1 MVDTSKYAATFAML
15 DTDGDG
21 LVSSAEIKELM
32 ASLGQQFDDATTER
46 AITIMDADG
55 DGLVSLEELATYL
68 SSPDAPTPPDGDKA
82 D

>member
-32 ASLGQQFDDATTER
+32 ASLGQEFDDATTAE
-46 AITIMDADG
+46 AISIMDTDG
-55 DGLVSLEELATYL
+55 DGLVSLDELARYL
-68 SSPDAPTPPDGDKA
+68 SSPAAPTPPGD
-82 D
+82 